1 MKSINIPR
9 KNYSLVHN
17 ENELK
22 NILLNLL
29 KNMKML
35 KKNKISSD
43 FKNYLFSKVDE
54 NNLKYFY

>member
-1 MKSINIPR
+1 MKSINIPG

-29 KNMKML
+29 KNKKTL